1 VTAHTRVATRI
12 HASLQQ
18 VGVAIAPTLI
28 NDALADVP
36 TFELAAVLAERWA
49 TSPSQHAFIRM
60 PAGEVEAATSGPFL
74 LAERVEGFNGLR
86 FELDRLFTYT
96 TVERAKRGAMG
107 RNRKRLDPGRWW
119 VVVDAAG
126 VPLDPQP

>member
-49 TSPSQHAFIRM
+49 VSPSQHAFIRI
-60 PAGEVEAATSGPFL
+60 PGEAEPEPTSG
-74 LAERVEGFNGLR
+74 
-86 FELDRLFTYT
+86 FTI
-96 TVERAKRGAMG
+96 VERTDDGGIYRTLLSPFADWREAKREAIFL
-107 RNRKRLDPGRWW
+107 NRQRPESSRWW
-119 VVVDAAG
+119 VVADGAG
-126 VPLDPQP
+126 KPLVPQP